1 MLDRVHI
8 KRYCDMHPCA
18 TFTGS
23 DSKLA
28 IVLLHTRSYSS
39 QSASWCECDGASVSF
54 GLATIVCDDQMQP
67 MPDKAEA
74 D

>member
-1 MLDRVHI
+1 
-8 KRYCDMHPCA
+8 MHPCA

-28 IVLLHTRSYSS
+28 IVLLHPRSYSS
-39 QSASWCECDGASVSF
+39 QSASRCECDRTSAGVSF